1 LGVKPLFSHFYI
13 RQMQAEQ
20 LYESLLVATE
30 AHKTRGSYED
40 QEKTKRDWL
49 RQFTLAFGTD
59 EGDDATTFNGTIPQA
74 LMMFNGELVK
84 QATSTEKGTF
94 LYEMA
99 TGNLK
104 PGDRINYLYLA
115 ALARKAT
122 NNEMGI
128 ANRLLVARGGN
139 VGAAMQDIWWALL
152 NSNEFILIH

>member
-1 LGVKPLFSHFYI
+1 VKPLFSHFYI

-30 AHKTRGSYED
+30 AQKTGGGYED

-74 LMMFNGELVK
+74 LMMFNGDLIK
-84 QATSTEKGTF
+84 QATNVDKGTF
-94 LYEMA
+94 LYQMA

-104 PGDRINYLYLA
+104 PADRMNYLYLA
-115 ALARKAT
+115 ALARRPSAT
-122 NNEMGI
+122 EMGI
-128 ANRLLVARGGN
+128 ANKLLMARGGDAK
-139 VGAAMQDIWWALL
+139 AAMQDVWWALL